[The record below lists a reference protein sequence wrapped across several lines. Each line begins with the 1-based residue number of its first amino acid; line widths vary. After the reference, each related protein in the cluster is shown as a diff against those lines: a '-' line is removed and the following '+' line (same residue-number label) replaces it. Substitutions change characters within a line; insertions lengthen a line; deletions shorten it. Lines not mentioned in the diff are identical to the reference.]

1 MSLEQKNIAI
11 EEFLASEI
19 IKRGKL
25 LSHSTDVKL
34 VVEKLC
40 INGCGGRWDF
50 GSYFFIDDTINIY
63 FKFIDEASGIRDI
76 SKHNFSKSQVTEFVY
91 KYMENGN
98 DFSILEKQ
106 EKVEPIKAKAKKK
119 VKEEKNEQ
127 ISLF

>member
-1 MSLEQKNIAI
+1 MSLEQKNVAI
-11 EEFLASEI
+11 EEFLASEV

-25 LSHSTDVKL
+25 LSGTTDIKL

-50 GSYFFIDDTINIY
+50 GSYFFIDDAINVY
-63 FKFIDEASGIRDI
+63 FKFIDEMSGIRDI
-76 SKHNFSKSQVTEFVY
+76 SKHNFSKGEVAQFVY

-98 DFSILEKQ
+98 DFNILEK
-106 EKVEPIKAKAKKK
+106 ENKVEDVKIKKKK
-119 VKEEKNEQ
+119 VKQEKNEQ

>member
-1 MSLEQKNIAI
+1 MSLEQKNVAI
-11 EEFLASEI
+11 EEFLASEV

-25 LSHSTDVKL
+25 LSGTTDIKL

-50 GSYFFIDDTINIY
+50 GSYFFIDDAINVY
-63 FKFIDEASGIRDI
+63 FKFIDEVSGIRDI
-76 SKHNFSKSQVTEFVY
+76 SKHNFSKGEVAQFVY

-98 DFSILEKQ
+98 DFNILEK
-106 EKVEPIKAKAKKK
+106 ENKVEDVKIKKKK
-119 VKEEKNEQ
+119 VKQEKNEQ